1 MQLTKFTDDFCVS
14 SKREFEA
21 KIDSTPE
28 QEKTILLIDD
38 EEIVINISEMML
50 KRLGYR
56 VLKAHNGYEGLQLFE
71 ENKSKIDL
79 IISDLEMPKM
89 NGKEVMDKIRKIDP
103 QIKVMLSSGA
113 LTDADEKNVMNKGFN
128 GFIKKPYNMNTLY
141 KKMAEIIEIG
151 AAS

>member
-1 MQLTKFTDDFCVS
+1 MQLAKFTDNFYVS

-21 KIDSTPE
+21 KIDSSSE

-56 VLKAHNGYEGLQLFE
+56 VLKAHSGYEGLQLFK
-71 ENKSKIDL
+71 ENKSKIDF

-89 NGKEVMDKIRKIDP
+89 NGKEVMDKLRKIDP

-113 LTDADEKNVMNKGFN
+113 LTDADEKTVMNKGFN
-128 GFIKKPYNMNTLY
+128 GFLKKPYSMNTLCE
-141 KKMAEIIEIG
+141 KMSEILRV
-151 AAS
+151 

>member
-1 MQLTKFTDDFCVS
+1 MQLTKFTDNFCVS
-14 SKREFEA
+14 SNREFEA

-28 QEKTILLIDD
+28 QDKTILLIDD

-89 NGKEVMDKIRKIDP
+89 NGKEVMDKIREIDP